1 MQILNVWLKK
11 ISGSKNN
18 PEKSYTAKVSEHM
31 SCDYSMFTICE
42 FDDTKNEHVY
52 RGKDCMKMFSESLKE
67 HAMETILKKRKWC
80 H

>member
-1 MQILNVWLKK
+1 
-11 ISGSKNN
+11 
-18 PEKSYTAKVSEHM
+18 M
-31 SCDYSMFTICE
+31 SCDYSMFTVCE
-42 FDDTKNEHVY
+42 FDVTKNEHVY